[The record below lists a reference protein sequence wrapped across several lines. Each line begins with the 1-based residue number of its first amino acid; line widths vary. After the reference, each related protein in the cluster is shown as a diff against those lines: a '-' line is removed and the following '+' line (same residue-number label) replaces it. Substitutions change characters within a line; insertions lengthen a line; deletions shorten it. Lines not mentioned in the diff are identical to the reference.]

1 MSQISIVCSV
11 YWSSWDTTCPAVSVL
26 FRAECKA
33 MNARG
38 REWKKGRH
46 ITISQLTNSS
56 FHRSRV
62 AAFLS
67 RHPWF
72 YSYFKICLKT
82 RAAGLSPL
90 CSRADVNVC
99 FAWVC
104 VCVCLSACVCP
115 WVNVTGRE
123 MKCEMKSAGLSW
135 TWARNKMQRLPASLP
150 WRPLRCLSTSGSRR
164 VRISSQL
171 DKLN

>member
-1 MSQISIVCSV
+1 MSQISIVCSAKR
-11 YWSSWDTTCPAVSVL
+11 SSWDTTRPAVSVL

-38 REWKKGRH
+38 REGKKGRH

-56 FHRSRV
+56 LHRSRV

-67 RHPWF
+67 RRSWF

-82 RAAGLSPL
+82 CAAGLSPQ
-90 CSRADVNVC
+90 CARVYVDVNVC

-104 VCVCLSACVCP
+104 VCVSVCP
-115 WVNVTGRE
+115 SVDVTGRE
-123 MKCEMKSAGLSW
+123 MKCEMKSVGLSW
-135 TWARNKMQRLPASLP
+135 TWARNKTQRLPVSLP
-150 WRPLRCLSTSGSRR
+150 WGPLRCLSTSGSRR